1 MPDGGTDMHRFNRYF
16 HHIRVLIIKCNKGW
30 LEWGKADVD
39 GWTKE

>member
-16 HHIRVLIIKCNKGW
+16 HHILIIKCNKGW

-39 GWTKE
+39 GWTEE